1 MIKKFGNW
9 LIEAFKETLNLSWTL
24 VGLFIATLRIC
35 SNKYIDMMTDEIK
48 TGREKK

>member
-1 MIKKFGNW
+1 MSARNKPSIIAEIIYLPEF
-9 LIEAFKETLNLSWTL
+9 A
-24 VGLFIATLRIC
+24 GLFIATLRIC